1 MENFQNFKSSYKEK
15 KAQND
20 LEEEI
25 ILNKLSL
32 RKKKLY
38 EILLQKRLNFIS
50 QNSEKDENCQ
60 LKEVSILIH
69 KETFDDIQKGLHILY
84 EFLINVN
91 KLEKPHIKYIYEN
104 IYYRLLDIINS
115 EKIFDDK
122 GNMSKIFFLINYL
135 TTENNIFIEPITENI
150 FLSNLKKIIEL
161 NIDKELFINMIIP
174 VLSDML
180 INKKKFSQIMKE
192 IDIVKLM
199 KIKIEQNSTN
209 KESIEQLLI
218 LMNNF
223 IINIKENK
231 THKYQFIL
239 EYTLNLIKSDINNF
253 FNDEDKS
260 LFLLSLFDIL
270 IYMAN
275 DSENMKLIKESNCLV
290 FIKNVINDY
299 KHNKIVNN
307 YIYLLKCEELL
318 SNILLGTQN
327 FEDKKNIIFFIYSSD
342 ILNKNI
348 KEANNL
354 PFINEF
360 IYSISN
366 KNYHLSNA
374 FLNCIISLIN
384 NCVEF
389 AELYINDNNFINGLI
404 KLFSEKIPKKMK
416 NSIILFLIKIVECN
430 NIKIYKY
437 LLNFDIIPILV
448 NYLNLKKKP
457 KKEPT
462 KIIIYNILLFI
473 KKCLSIEE
481 ENNMNDISNILI
493 KYNYKEIIETL
504 IDNKDE
510 SISDISRKIFINYLS
525 ESEKEYIPKINVNK
539 KEKEDMIID

>member
-510 SISDISRKIFINYLS
+510 SISDLSRKIFINYLS

>member
-91 KLEKPHIKYIYEN
+91 NLEKPHIKYIYEN

-231 THKYQFIL
+231 AHKYQFIL

-253 FNDEDKS
+253 FNDKDKS

-327 FEDKKNIIFFIYSSD
+327 FEDKKNIILFIYSSD

-384 NCVEF
+384 NCAEF
-389 AELYINDNNFINGLI
+389 AELYMNNNNFINGLI

-481 ENNMNDISNILI
+481 ENNMNDINNILI

>member
-199 KIKIEQNSTN
+199 KIKIGQNWTN

-231 THKYQFIL
+231 AHKYQFIL

-481 ENNMNDISNILI
+481 ENNMNDISNILN

-510 SISDISRKIFINYLS
+510 SISELSRKIFINYLS

>member
-60 LKEVSILIH
+60 LKKVSILIH

-239 EYTLNLIKSDINNF
+239 EYSLKLIKSDINNF
-253 FNDEDKS
+253 FNDKDKS

-510 SISDISRKIFINYLS
+510 SISDLSRKIFINYLS
-525 ESEKEYIPKINVNK
+525 ESEKEYIPKMNVNK

>member
-239 EYTLNLIKSDINNF
+239 EYSLKLIKSDINNF
-253 FNDEDKS
+253 FNDKDKS

-481 ENNMNDISNILI
+481 ENNMNDINNILI

-510 SISDISRKIFINYLS
+510 SISDVSRKIFINYLS

>member
-231 THKYQFIL
+231 AHKYQFIL

-253 FNDEDKS
+253 FNDKDKS

-510 SISDISRKIFINYLS
+510 SISELSRKIFINYLS
-525 ESEKEYIPKINVNK
+525 ESEKEYMPKINVNK

>member
-50 QNSEKDENCQ
+50 QNSEKDENSQ

-253 FNDEDKS
+253 FNDKDKS

-327 FEDKKNIIFFIYSSD
+327 FEDKKNIILFIYSSD

-481 ENNMNDISNILI
+481 ENNMNDINNILI

-510 SISDISRKIFINYLS
+510 SISELSRKIFINYLS

>member
-231 THKYQFIL
+231 AHKYQFIL

-457 KKEPT
+457 KNEPT

-473 KKCLSIEE
+473 KK
-481 ENNMNDISNILI
+481 
-493 KYNYKEIIETL
+493 
-504 IDNKDE
+504 
-510 SISDISRKIFINYLS
+510 
-525 ESEKEYIPKINVNK
+525 
-539 KEKEDMIID
+539 

>member
-1 MENFQNFKSSYKEK
+1 
-15 KAQND
+15 
-20 LEEEI
+20 
-25 ILNKLSL
+25 
-32 RKKKLY
+32 
-38 EILLQKRLNFIS
+38 
-50 QNSEKDENCQ
+50 
-60 LKEVSILIH
+60 
-69 KETFDDIQKGLHILY
+69 
-84 EFLINVN
+84 
-91 KLEKPHIKYIYEN
+91 
-104 IYYRLLDIINS
+104 
-115 EKIFDDK
+115 
-122 GNMSKIFFLINYL
+122 
-135 TTENNIFIEPITENI
+135 
-150 FLSNLKKIIEL
+150 
-161 NIDKELFINMIIP
+161 
-174 VLSDML
+174 
-180 INKKKFSQIMKE
+180 
-192 IDIVKLM
+192 
-199 KIKIEQNSTN
+199 
-209 KESIEQLLI
+209 
-218 LMNNF
+218 MNNF

-231 THKYQFIL
+231 AHKYQFIL

-384 NCVEF
+384 NCAEF

-510 SISDISRKIFINYLS
+510 SISDLSRKIFINYLS

>member
-231 THKYQFIL
+231 AHKYQFIL

-481 ENNMNDISNILI
+481 ENNMNDINNILI

-510 SISDISRKIFINYLS
+510 SISDLSRKIFINYLS

>member
-25 ILNKLSL
+25 ILNKLSI

-38 EILLQKRLNFIS
+38 EILLQKRLNFTS
-50 QNSEKDENCQ
+50 QNSERDGNSQ

-199 KIKIEQNSTN
+199 KIKIGQNSTN

-239 EYTLNLIKSDINNF
+239 EYSLKLIKSDINNF

-299 KHNKIVNN
+299 KNNKIVNN

-510 SISDISRKIFINYLS
+510 SISDVSRKIFINYLS
-525 ESEKEYIPKINVNK
+525 ESEKEYIPKIDVNK